1 MTEQQRQSTVA
12 YLTNEYQ
19 CEMRT
24 ALAAYLSYSSPNKPM
39 VTAMAEVKVRF
50 MAKCQERG
58 LQWNEILRSLDK
70 QVGYGE
76 SRRMT

>member
-24 ALAAYLSYSSPNKPM
+24 ALAPYLADTPPKKPM
-39 VTAMAEVKVRF
+39 TLAMAEVKVRF
-50 MAKCQERG
+50 MAKCQKRG
-58 LQWNEILRSLDK
+58 VQWNEIQRSLDA
-70 QVGYGE
+70 QVGLAVN
-76 SRRMT
+76 